1 MYILAYKA
9 KRKNAKRHIWGY
21 YNTVNECLYNA
32 NHKLYDFSI
41 WTTKWELVL
50 EVK

>member
-9 KRKNAKRHIWGY
+9 KRKNAVRHIWGY
-21 YNTVNECLYNA
+21 YNTVNECIKNA
-32 NHKLYDFSI
+32 INPHYDFTI

-50 EVK
+50 EV